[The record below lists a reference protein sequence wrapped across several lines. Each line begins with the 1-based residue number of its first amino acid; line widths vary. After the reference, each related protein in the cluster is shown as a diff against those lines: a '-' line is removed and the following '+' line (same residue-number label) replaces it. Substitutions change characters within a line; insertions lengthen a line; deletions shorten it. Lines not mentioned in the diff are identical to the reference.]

1 MLFLL
6 IFAKNLIM
14 IVLKFGGTSVGSVEN
29 FRKVAKIVQATNGEK
44 IVVLSAMSG
53 VTNTLVRIAALLSE
67 SSTKD
72 ALELIHELHDKY
84 LTVARDLL
92 ATDDSYHKAQVVLK
106 RLHQVLLSVASE
118 PFLDKNEKIIMAQ
131 GELVSTNLFQ
141 LYMEEVDGETVLLS
155 ALDFMSI
162 DQFGE
167 PQSEVIKD
175 RLHKVLANHRAK
187 TFITQGFICRN
198 INNDI
203 DNLNRG
209 GSDYSASLIGAAIKA
224 DQIQIWTDIDGMHN
238 NDPRYV
244 DHTFSV
250 KEMSFDEAA
259 ELAYFGA
266 KILHP
271 QSIIPA
277 KERNIP
283 VLLKNTFKPESKG
296 TLIHNG
302 AKVKKIR
309 AVAAK
314 DNITAIKIKSYRM
327 LMAYGFLK
335 KVFEIFEEHK
345 TSIDMITTSEVAVS
359 LTIDNT
365 SKLDEIKNELQSF
378 GNIEVDSDL
387 SIICIAGDLAQN
399 KKGVTSAI
407 FDGLKDIPIRMISY
421 GGSNYN
427 LSFLVKT
434 TDKIAV
440 LNILNEGLF
449 SELTL
454 KTI

>member
-1 MLFLL
+1 
-6 IFAKNLIM
+6 M

-29 FRKVAKIVQATNGEK
+29 FRKVAKIVQSTEGDK

-53 VTNTLVRIAALLSE
+53 VTNTLVRITELLNAANVE
-67 SSTKD
+67 E
-72 ALELIHELHDKY
+72 ALTLIHRLNEKY
-84 LTVARDLL
+84 LNVAKDLISS
-92 ATDDSYHKAQVVLK
+92 DDNYFKAQVVLK
-106 RLHQVLLSVASE
+106 RHHQVLLTVASE
-118 PFLDKNEKIIMAQ
+118 PFSSKNEKIIMAQ
-131 GELVSTNLFQ
+131 GELISTNLFQ
-141 LYMEEVDGETVLLS
+141 LYMEEFDGSSVLLS
-155 ALDFMSI
+155 ALDFMQI
-162 DQFGE
+162 DQYGE
-167 PQSEVIKD
+167 PRTEVIQN
-175 RLHKVLANHRAK
+175 RLIKVLANHSAK
-187 TFITQGFICRN
+187 IFITQGFICRN
-198 INNDI
+198 VNNEI

-209 GSDYSASLIGAAIKA
+209 GSDYSASLIGAAVQA
-224 DQIQIWTDIDGMHN
+224 TQIQIWTDIDGMHN
-238 NDPRYV
+238 NDPRFV
-244 DHTFSV
+244 DDTFSV
-250 KEMSFDEAA
+250 EELSFDEAA

-277 KERNIP
+277 QENNVP

-296 TLIHNG
+296 TLIHNR
-302 AKVKKIR
+302 ARVKKIR
-309 AVAAK
+309 AIAAK

-335 KVFEIFEEHK
+335 KVFDVFEQHK

-365 SKLDEIKNELQSF
+365 SKLEAIKNELQGF

-399 KKGVTSAI
+399 KKGITSAI
-407 FDGLKDIPIRMISY
+407 FNGLKDIPIRMISY

-427 LSFLVKT
+427 LSFLVKSA
-434 TDKIAV
+434 DKIAV

-449 SELTL
+449 KPLETETVLV
-454 KTI
+454 

>member
-1 MLFLL
+1 
-6 IFAKNLIM
+6 M

-29 FRKVAKIVQATNGEK
+29 FRKVATIVQAIEGEK

-53 VTNTLVRIAALLSE
+53 VTNTLVRIAELLDSRGIEEAL
-67 SSTKD
+67 
-72 ALELIHELHDKY
+72 ALIDGLNEKY
-84 LTVARDLL
+84 QTVARDLL
-92 ATDDSYHKAQVVLK
+92 ASDDNFYKAQVLLK
-106 RLHQVLLSVASE
+106 RLHNVMISVASE
-118 PFLDKNEKIIMAQ
+118 PFSDKNEKIIMAQ

-141 LYMEEVDGETVLLS
+141 LYMDEVDGESVLLS

-162 DQFGE
+162 DQYGE
-167 PQSEVIKD
+167 PQPEVIKN
-175 RLHKVLANHRAK
+175 RLAKVLANHQAK
-187 TFITQGFICRN
+187 TYITQGFICRN
-198 INNDI
+198 IHNEI

-209 GSDYSASLIGAAIKA
+209 GSDYSASLIGAAA
-224 DQIQIWTDIDGMHN
+224 EAVQIQIWTDIDGMHN

-250 KEMSFDEAA
+250 KELSFDEAA

-277 KERNIP
+277 KESNIP

-365 SKLDEIKNELQSF
+365 SKLEEIKNELEGF

-407 FDGLKDIPIRMISY
+407 FDGLRDIPIRMISY

-449 SELTL
+449 SELAL
-454 KTI
+454 ETI

>member
-1 MLFLL
+1 
-6 IFAKNLIM
+6 M

-29 FRKVAKIVQATNGEK
+29 FRKVAKIVQKTSGDK

-53 VTNTLVRIAALLSE
+53 VTNSLVRISALLNAGKN
-67 SSTKD
+67 KD
-72 ALELIHELHDKY
+72 AEILIQELNEKY
-84 LTVARDLL
+84 LVVAKELL
-92 ATDDSYHKAQVVLK
+92 ESDDAYYKAQVVLK
-106 RLHQVLLSVASE
+106 KQHQILLSMTFEEFSE
-118 PFLDKNEKIIMAQ
+118 KNERIIMAQ

-141 LYMEEVDGETVLLS
+141 LYMEEVDGESVLLS
-155 ALDFMSI
+155 ALDFMQI

-167 PQSEVIKD
+167 PKTEVIKE
-175 RLHKVLANHRAK
+175 RLTKILANHEAS
-187 TFITQGFICRN
+187 TFITHGFICRN
-198 INNDI
+198 EKNDI

-209 GSDYSASLIGAAIKA
+209 GSDYSASLIGAALVA

-277 KERNIP
+277 QESNIP

-296 TLIHNG
+296 TLIHNK
-302 AKVKKIR
+302 ASVQKIR
-309 AVAAK
+309 AIAAK

-335 KVFEIFEEHK
+335 KIFEVFEEHK

-365 SKLDEIKNELQSF
+365 IKLDAITTELQGF
-378 GNIEVDSDL
+378 GNIEVDEDL

-399 KKGVTSAI
+399 KKGITSAI
-407 FDGLKDIPIRMISY
+407 FNGLKDIPIRMISY

-434 TDKIAV
+434 ADKIAV

-449 SELTL
+449 ADLVLETA
-454 KTI
+454 

>member
-175 RLHKVLANHRAK
+175 RL
-187 TFITQGFICRN
+187 
-198 INNDI
+198 
-203 DNLNRG
+203 
-209 GSDYSASLIGAAIKA
+209 IK
-224 DQIQIWTDIDGMHN
+224 
-238 NDPRYV
+238 
-244 DHTFSV
+244 F
-250 KEMSFDEAA
+250 
-259 ELAYFGA
+259 
-266 KILHP
+266 
-271 QSIIPA
+271 
-277 KERNIP
+277 
-283 VLLKNTFKPESKG
+283 
-296 TLIHNG
+296 
-302 AKVKKIR
+302 
-309 AVAAK
+309 
-314 DNITAIKIKSYRM
+314 
-327 LMAYGFLK
+327 
-335 KVFEIFEEHK
+335 
-345 TSIDMITTSEVAVS
+345 
-359 LTIDNT
+359 
-365 SKLDEIKNELQSF
+365 
-378 GNIEVDSDL
+378 
-387 SIICIAGDLAQN
+387 
-399 KKGVTSAI
+399 
-407 FDGLKDIPIRMISY
+407 
-421 GGSNYN
+421 
-427 LSFLVKT
+427 
-434 TDKIAV
+434 
-440 LNILNEGLF
+440 
-449 SELTL
+449 
-454 KTI
+454 